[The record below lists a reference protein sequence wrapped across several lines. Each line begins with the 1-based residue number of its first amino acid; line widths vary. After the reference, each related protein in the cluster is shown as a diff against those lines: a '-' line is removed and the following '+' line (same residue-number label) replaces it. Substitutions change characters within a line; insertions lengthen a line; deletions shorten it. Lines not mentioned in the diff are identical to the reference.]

1 VKYILPLLALS
12 AAPLL
17 LAGCSQ
23 PDPMSFE
30 ALSADITPELA
41 TLTQRQLDIDRT
53 WALSYNENL
62 RMANE
67 DMVRIWFGDEP
78 SPLSPY
84 PTINTGGA
92 P

>member
-1 VKYILPLLALS
+1 MKYILPLLALS
-12 AAPLL
+12 SAPML
-17 LAGCSQ
+17 LAGCAKL
-23 PDPMSFE
+23 DPMSFE

-41 TLTQRQLDIDRT
+41 TLTQRQVDIDRIL
-53 WALSYNENL
+53 ALSYNENL
-62 RMANE
+62 RMAN
-67 DMVRIWFGDEP
+67 DDLVRMWFGGEP